1 MDPDFHS
8 DQQPIVRTVIER
20 YFNAIDRRD
29 YALLATCFT
38 QDVDFEFNL
47 ETKIAVKGRDAL
59 IARMSA
65 IPRPA
70 ASSHALSNTSIDI
83 DADGATAVTFAV
95 VHVILGQIDGGKVLV
110 RGIRYDDRLV
120 REEGH
125 WLIAARR
132 HNPLWQYETVATL
145 PWVPERP

>member
-1 MDPDFHS
+1 MEVDFHA
-8 DQQPIVRTVIER
+8 DQQPIVRSVIER

-47 ETKIAVKGRDAL
+47 GTRIAIQGREAL

-70 ASSHALSNTSIDI
+70 ASSHALSNTAIDI

-120 REEGH
+120 REDGG
-125 WLIAARR
+125 WRIASRR

-145 PWVPERP
+145 PRVPERP